1 MVFNNTVQNM
11 YLLVLT
17 LDIIS
22 VTKNRNYDKI
32 VSIIFLILMY
42 SKRVDKILHN
52 LNGQGQD
59 GIDIISP
66 RYRMFYIERKTPKRH
81 FSPFGNDKH
90 LKPDETLTLVAV
102 VL

>member
-1 MVFNNTVQNM
+1 MVFNTVQNM

>member
-1 MVFNNTVQNM
+1 MGHNFS
-11 YLLVLT
+11 
-17 LDIIS
+17 D
-22 VTKNRNYDKI
+22 KNRNYDLSVI
-32 VSIIFLILMY
+32 TIFLILIY
-42 SKRVDKILHN
+42 SKRGDKILHN

-66 RYRMFYIERKTPKRH
+66 RYCMFYIERKTPKRH
-81 FSPFGNDKH
+81 FSAFGNDKH

>member
-1 MVFNNTVQNM
+1 MEEHSTKYVPSSF
-11 YLLVLT
+11 
-17 LDIIS
+17 DIGHNFGD
-22 VTKNRNYDKI
+22 KNRNYDKI